1 MQYLLDTNICVF
13 FLRGKLN
20 LDEIIKEKGREN
32 CYVSEIT
39 VVELRYGAENSDNP
53 EKSHKSV
60 DDFLNGMSIVPIFGC
75 IKRYAKE
82 KVRLRKIGKPMHD
95 EFDLL
100 IGVTAIESKLT
111 LVTDNIKDFERLD
124 GIKIENWAKREWYYR
139 QHEPCKAPNVMLF
152 FRVILTEGI

>member
-20 LDEIIKEKGREN
+20 LNELIRQKGREN
-32 CYVSEIT
+32 CFISEIT
-39 VVELRYGAENSDNP
+39 VIELRYGAENSDNP
-53 EKSHKSV
+53 TKSQKSV
-60 DDFLNGMSIVPIFGC
+60 DAFLSGLSIIPIFGS

-100 IGVTAIESKLT
+100 IGVTAVENKLT
-111 LVTDNIKDFERLD
+111 LVTDNVKDFERLD
-124 GIKIENWAKREWYYR
+124 GVKIENWFKR
-139 QHEPCKAPNVMLF
+139 
-152 FRVILTEGI
+152 